1 MQTVVSSQAST
12 PPTVGRVSDPLSL
25 DGPEKRLLAVNNEFY
40 RSLESADLELM
51 VSLWRHSAEVTCAH
65 PGRPAIVG
73 WDEVL
78 ASWEAIFAFGG
89 NPQIIA
95 TEERAVVRGDI
106 GWVTLTENMISD
118 GHTGAAT
125 AINVFE
131 HDGDRWRMVA
141 HHAGPVLNRR

>member
-1 MQTVVSSQAST
+1 MTESNS
-12 PPTVGRVSDPLSL
+12 P
-25 DGPEKRLLAVNNEFY
+25 DGTLETILAANADFY
-40 RSLESADLELM
+40 RALETADIDLM
-51 VSLWRHSAEVTCAH
+51 VTLWNHTPDVTCAH

-78 ASWEAIFAFGG
+78 DSWRSIFSFGG

-95 TEERAVVRGDI
+95 TEERVVHRGDV

-125 AINVFE
+125 AVNIFVN
-131 HDGDRWRMVA
+131 DGNRWRMVS
-141 HHAGPVLNRR
+141 HHAGPVLNRH